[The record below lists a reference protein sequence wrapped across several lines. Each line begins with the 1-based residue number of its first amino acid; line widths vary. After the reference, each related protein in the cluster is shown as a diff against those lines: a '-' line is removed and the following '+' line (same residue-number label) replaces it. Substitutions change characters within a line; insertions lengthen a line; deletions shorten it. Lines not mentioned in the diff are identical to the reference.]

1 MLRTMG
7 RLDEVKANE
16 KRHHCPFHRSEA
28 SGMPTLPIK
37 FPQECDDNGGRSC
50 VMREDYDEIGHYVG
64 SLSRI
69 LLLIAVIIAVPLFL
83 STITAFVRNQSN
95 VSTFHDL
102 LAIASV
108 NALGRTTKVQS
119 TPRQA
124 KLADPQEAKT
134 TERAA
139 PAGPLLVDY
148 PPDAPPSAPSMA
160 QIADTSSPLAAT
172 SNSGT
177 PPVAKG
183 ADGLSP
189 PGAASDRTDAVT
201 PIEPV
206 GTTKAEADGL
216 SASAPLSEPI
226 RLPRPR
232 PHDGGTIRKA
242 DTTLSRL
249 PMPRPRPLGG
259 GSGAQKETTNT
270 NSTVPLQQQ

>member
-1 MLRTMG
+1 
-7 RLDEVKANE
+7 
-16 KRHHCPFHRSEA
+16 
-28 SGMPTLPIK
+28 
-37 FPQECDDNGGRSC
+37 
-50 VMREDYDEIGHYVG
+50 MREDYDEIGHYVR

-69 LLLIAVIIAVPLFL
+69 LLLIAVIIAVPLIL

-102 LAIASV
+102 LATASV
-108 NALGRTTKVQS
+108 NALGRTTIAEPTKEQS

-124 KLADPQEAKT
+124 KWADPQEAKT
-134 TERAA
+134 AERAA
-139 PAGPLLVDY
+139 SALPVDY
-148 PPDAPPSAPSMA
+148 PPDAPPSARSVA

-177 PPVAKG
+177 PTVAKG

-189 PGAASDRTDAVT
+189 PLAADDGAASERTDAVA
-201 PIEPV
+201 PMKPV

-232 PHDGGTIRKA
+232 PHDGGTVRKA

-249 PMPRPRPLGG
+249 PMPRRRPLGG
-259 GSGAQKETTNT
+259 GFGAQQETTT
-270 NSTVPLQQQ
+270 NNPTVPLQQQ

>member
-1 MLRTMG
+1 
-7 RLDEVKANE
+7 
-16 KRHHCPFHRSEA
+16 
-28 SGMPTLPIK
+28 
-37 FPQECDDNGGRSC
+37 
-50 VMREDYDEIGHYVG
+50 MREDYDEIGHYVQ

-69 LLLIAVIIAVPLFL
+69 LLLIAVIIAVPLIL

-102 LAIASV
+102 LATASV
-108 NALGRTTKVQS
+108 NALGRTTIAEPTKEQS

-139 PAGPLLVDY
+139 PAGPLPVDY
-148 PPDAPPSAPSMA
+148 PPDAPPSAPSVA

-177 PPVAKG
+177 PTVAKG

-189 PGAASDRTDAVT
+189 PLAANDGAASERTDAVA
-201 PIEPV
+201 PMKPV

-232 PHDGGTIRKA
+232 PHDGGTVRKA

-259 GSGAQKETTNT
+259 GFGAQQETTT
-270 NSTVPLQQQ
+270 NNPTVPLQQQ

>member
-1 MLRTMG
+1 
-7 RLDEVKANE
+7 
-16 KRHHCPFHRSEA
+16 
-28 SGMPTLPIK
+28 
-37 FPQECDDNGGRSC
+37 
-50 VMREDYDEIGHYVG
+50 MREDYDEIGHYVR

-69 LLLIAVIIAVPLFL
+69 LLLMAVIIAVPLIL

-102 LAIASV
+102 LATASV
-108 NALGRTTKVQS
+108 NALGRTTTIAEPTKVQS

-124 KLADPQEAKT
+124 KLADPQEARA

-139 PAGPLLVDY
+139 PTGPLLVGY
-148 PPDAPPSAPSMA
+148 PPDTPPSAPSVTP
-160 QIADTSSPLAAT
+160 IADTSGPLAAT
-172 SNSGT
+172 SNSG
-177 PPVAKG
+177 PPTVANA

-189 PGAASDRTDAVT
+189 PLAPNDGASSDRTDAVA
-201 PIEPV
+201 PVEPV
-206 GTTKAEADGL
+206 GTTKAEADRL

-232 PHDGGTIRKA
+232 PRDGGTVRKA

-259 GSGAQKETTNT
+259 GSGAQQETTT
-270 NSTVPLQQQ
+270 NNPTVPLQQQ

>member
-1 MLRTMG
+1 M
-7 RLDEVKANE
+7 
-16 KRHHCPFHRSEA
+16 
-28 SGMPTLPIK
+28 
-37 FPQECDDNGGRSC
+37 SC
-50 VMREDYDEIGHYVG
+50 VRTTTKLGEYVQ

-69 LLLIAVIIAVPLFL
+69 LLLIAVIIAVPLIL

-102 LAIASV
+102 VATASV
-108 NALGRTTKVQS
+108 NALGRTTIAEPTKEQY

-124 KLADPQEAKT
+124 KLADPQEGGKPRR
-134 TERAA
+134 ERRRRDRC
-139 PAGPLLVDY
+139 PLTIRRTRHR
-148 PPDAPPSAPSMA
+148 PHRAWRRM
-160 QIADTSSPLAAT
+160 ADTSSPLAAT

-177 PPVAKG
+177 PTVAKG

-189 PGAASDRTDAVT
+189 PLAANDGAASDRTDAVT
-201 PIEPV
+201 PMKPV

-232 PHDGGTIRKA
+232 PHDGGTVRKA
-242 DTTLSRL
+242 DTRTPSRL

-259 GSGAQKETTNT
+259 GSGAQQEKTTN
-270 NSTVPLQQQ
+270 NPTVPRQQQ

>member
-1 MLRTMG
+1 
-7 RLDEVKANE
+7 
-16 KRHHCPFHRSEA
+16 
-28 SGMPTLPIK
+28 
-37 FPQECDDNGGRSC
+37 
-50 VMREDYDEIGHYVG
+50 MREDYDEIGHYVG

-69 LLLIAVIIAVPLFL
+69 LVLIAVIIAVPLFL

-108 NALGRTTKVQS
+108 NALGRTTLTKVQS

-177 PPVAKG
+177 
-183 ADGLSP
+183 ADGVSP
-189 PGAASDRTDAVT
+189 PLAANDGAASDRTNAVT
-201 PIEPV
+201 PMEPV

-259 GSGAQKETTNT
+259 AALAHPNLGQLSAEPRQAEFNVEYMGLPDPKH
-270 NSTVPLQQQ
+270 

>member
-1 MLRTMG
+1 
-7 RLDEVKANE
+7 
-16 KRHHCPFHRSEA
+16 
-28 SGMPTLPIK
+28 
-37 FPQECDDNGGRSC
+37 
-50 VMREDYDEIGHYVG
+50 MREDYDEIGHYVR

-69 LLLIAVIIAVPLFL
+69 LLLIAVIIAVPLIL

-102 LAIASV
+102 LATASV
-108 NALGRTTKVQS
+108 NALGRTTIAEPTKEQS

-124 KLADPQEAKT
+124 KWADPQEAKT

-139 PAGPLLVDY
+139 SALPVDH
-148 PPDAPPSAPSMA
+148 PPDAPPSAPSVA

-177 PPVAKG
+177 PTVAT
-183 ADGLSP
+183 DGLSP
-189 PGAASDRTDAVT
+189 SLAANDGAASERTDAVA
-201 PIEPV
+201 PMKPV
-206 GTTKAEADGL
+206 ATTKAEADGL

-232 PHDGGTIRKA
+232 PHDGGTVRKA
-242 DTTLSRL
+242 DTTPSRL

-259 GSGAQKETTNT
+259 GFGAQQETTT
-270 NSTVPLQQQ
+270 NNPTVPLQQQ

>member
-1 MLRTMG
+1 
-7 RLDEVKANE
+7 
-16 KRHHCPFHRSEA
+16 
-28 SGMPTLPIK
+28 
-37 FPQECDDNGGRSC
+37 
-50 VMREDYDEIGHYVG
+50 MREDYDEIGHYVR

-69 LLLIAVIIAVPLFL
+69 LLLIAVIIAVPLIL

-102 LAIASV
+102 LATAPVNGLGHTTIAEP
-108 NALGRTTKVQS
+108 TKEQS

-124 KLADPQEAKT
+124 KWADPQEAKT

-139 PAGPLLVDY
+139 SALPVDY
-148 PPDAPPSAPSMA
+148 PPDAPPSARSVA
-160 QIADTSSPLAAT
+160 QIADTSNPLAAT

-177 PPVAKG
+177 PTVAKG

-189 PGAASDRTDAVT
+189 TLAANDGAASEKTDAVA
-201 PIEPV
+201 PMKPL

-232 PHDGGTIRKA
+232 PHDGGTVRKA

-259 GSGAQKETTNT
+259 GFGAQQETTT
-270 NSTVPLQQQ
+270 NNPTVPLQQQ

>member
-1 MLRTMG
+1 
-7 RLDEVKANE
+7 
-16 KRHHCPFHRSEA
+16 
-28 SGMPTLPIK
+28 
-37 FPQECDDNGGRSC
+37 
-50 VMREDYDEIGHYVG
+50 MREDYDEIGHYVQ

-69 LLLIAVIIAVPLFL
+69 LLLIAVIIAVPLIL

-95 VSTFHDL
+95 VST
-102 LAIASV
+102 IPSV
-108 NALGRTTKVQS
+108 NALGRTTIAEPTKEQS

-139 PAGPLLVDY
+139 PAGPLPVDY
-148 PPDAPPSAPSMA
+148 PPDAPPSAPSVA

-177 PPVAKG
+177 PTVAKG

-189 PGAASDRTDAVT
+189 PLAADDGAASERTDALA
-201 PIEPV
+201 PMKPV

-232 PHDGGTIRKA
+232 PHDGGTVRKA

-249 PMPRPRPLGG
+249 PMPRPRPLRGG
-259 GSGAQKETTNT
+259 FGAQ
-270 NSTVPLQQQ
+270 

>member
-1 MLRTMG
+1 
-7 RLDEVKANE
+7 
-16 KRHHCPFHRSEA
+16 
-28 SGMPTLPIK
+28 
-37 FPQECDDNGGRSC
+37 
-50 VMREDYDEIGHYVG
+50 MREDYDDIGHYVR

-69 LLLIAVIIAVPLFL
+69 LLLIAVIIAVPLIL

-102 LAIASV
+102 LATASV
-108 NALGRTTKVQS
+108 IALGRTTIAEPTKEQS

-124 KLADPQEAKT
+124 KWADPQEAKT

-139 PAGPLLVDY
+139 SALPVDY
-148 PPDAPPSAPSMA
+148 PPDAPPSARSVA
-160 QIADTSSPLAAT
+160 QIADTSNPLAAT

-177 PPVAKG
+177 PTVAKG

-189 PGAASDRTDAVT
+189 PLAANDGAASERTDAVA
-201 PIEPV
+201 PMKPV

-216 SASAPLSEPI
+216 SASAPHSEPI

-232 PHDGGTIRKA
+232 PHDGGTVRKA

-259 GSGAQKETTNT
+259 GFGAQQETTT
-270 NSTVPLQQQ
+270 NNPTVPLQQQ

>member
-1 MLRTMG
+1 MR
-7 RLDEVKANE
+7 K
-16 KRHHCPFHRSEA
+16 
-28 SGMPTLPIK
+28 
-37 FPQECDDNGGRSC
+37 DD
-50 VMREDYDEIGHYVG
+50 DEIGHSVRL
-64 SLSRI
+64 LSRI
-69 LLLIAVIIAVPLFL
+69 LILFAVIIAVPVILWA
-83 STITAFVRNQSN
+83 ITAFVRNQPKL
-95 VSTFHDL
+95 STFHYL
-102 LAIASV
+102 LATASI
-108 NALGRTTKVQS
+108 NTPGRTTIAEPTQQQS

-139 PAGPLLVDY
+139 PAGPLPVDY
-148 PPDAPPSAPSMA
+148 PPDAPPSAPSVA

-177 PPVAKG
+177 PTVAKG

-189 PGAASDRTDAVT
+189 TLAANDGAASERTDAVA
-201 PIEPV
+201 PMKPL

-232 PHDGGTIRKA
+232 PHDGGTVRKA

-249 PMPRPRPLGG
+249 PMPRRRPLGG
-259 GSGAQKETTNT
+259 GFGAQQETTT
-270 NSTVPLQQQ
+270 NNPTVPLQQQ